1 MFIKVQK
8 KLIKTIDKMT
18 KILYYIYNLEK
29 RWLAISIIVEIFFIS
44 FCINILI
51 IFYSIYSTFEFLFM
65 QNLQGSKLNYKK
77 KFLENEKN

>member
-1 MFIKVQK
+1 
-8 KLIKTIDKMT
+8 MT

>member
-8 KLIKTIDKMT
+8 KLIKTIDKKT
-18 KILYYIYNLEK
+18 KMLYYIYNLEK

>member
-1 MFIKVQK
+1 
-8 KLIKTIDKMT
+8 MT
-18 KILYYIYNLEK
+18 KMLYYIYNLEK

-77 KFLENEKN
+77 KSLENEKN